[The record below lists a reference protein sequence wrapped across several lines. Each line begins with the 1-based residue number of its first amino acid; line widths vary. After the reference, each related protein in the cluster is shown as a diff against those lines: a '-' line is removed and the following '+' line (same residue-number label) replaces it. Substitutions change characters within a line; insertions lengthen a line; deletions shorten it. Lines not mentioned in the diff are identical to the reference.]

1 VTADL
6 GGTTVKSCA
15 LVCGDRPPAGSAG
28 ISPASSSVQAV
39 DLVVPT
45 SAAGFFALS
54 GGDVGG
60 DGVGSTAKVLAATEV
75 IGPEEFRDVARRALE
90 ARDRFLAEACAGET
104 LDGVDPAT
112 LFLADGLLHDFRDVL
127 FAHRLANALAE
138 QGIRRVVWLPAPE
151 GEGGLRGDLFFRAFR
166 ASLPAG
172 ATVEQAP
179 GAPSTGPR
187 LDALRRL
194 GYPLRRLRNRVMAAV
209 ARPRR
214 CRAVLS
220 FSGRQW
226 QRFGDAI
233 ADLRDRYGGDLH
245 FWYLGRVDRELRRW
259 AGERRLPLAELNFP
273 TAADPDV
280 RRFFAR
286 HHRRWQT
293 SSRERL
299 AAAAGCPAIAGE
311 ELGPYFDTLF
321 GYTFPRAAQ
330 WLRRVRRA
338 LADAGPELV
347 VGSAAFTY
355 LNAIPLRA
363 AGALGIP
370 SLALSHSY
378 VSGDHSPVPSR
389 FFACRNRFEREGF
402 RRAFPD
408 DAGVLYCRNA
418 RDPLGYPVSEGVAP
432 PADGERVVAVLTAST
447 HFGGRAMPMLDVGRY
462 ARTLRA
468 LLLRPPGEVAGL
480 TFRLKFHPRFDL
492 SHLLAPE
499 EMAGNV
505 EIFPALGSI
514 RELLARSWVTVLFD
528 HFGGAAVD
536 AVDAGAPVIFLD
548 SAGYFYP
555 RVEPADL
562 TAAVRVEGVKE
573 LWALLAELAADPD
586 RHRQLRER
594 CRRFREERLTPAD
607 TLISDRLAEVL
618 DR

>member
-1 VTADL
+1 MT
-6 GGTTVKSCA
+6 SCA

-28 ISPASSSVQAV
+28 VSPASFARGV

-45 SAAGFFALS
+45 SAAGLLALS
-54 GGDVGG
+54 GGEGG
-60 DGVGSTAKVLAATEV
+60 DDGDGGSTAKVLATTEV
-75 IGPEEFRDVARRALE
+75 IGPEAFRDVARRALE
-90 ARDRFLAEACAGET
+90 TRDRFLAEACAGET

-112 LFLADGLLHDFRDVL
+112 LFLADGLLHDFRDLL
-127 FAHRLANALAE
+127 FAHRLAAALGE
-138 QGIRRVVWLPAPE
+138 RGVRRVVWLPAPE
-151 GEGGLRGDLFFRAFR
+151 DEGGLRGDLFLRAFR

-179 GAPSTGPR
+179 GAPLPGPR
-187 LDALRRL
+187 LDAFRRL
-194 GYPLRRLRNRVMAAV
+194 GYPLRRLRNRVVAAV

-214 CRAVLS
+214 CRAVLA

-259 AGERRLPLAELNFP
+259 AGERRLPLAQLNFP
-273 TAADPDV
+273 TAVDPDV
-280 RRFFAR
+280 RRFFDR

-293 SSRERL
+293 SGRERL
-299 AAAAGCPAIAGE
+299 AAAVDCPAIAGE
-311 ELGPYFDTLF
+311 ELGPCFDTLF

-338 LADAGPELV
+338 LAAAGPELV

-378 VSGDHSPVPSR
+378 VSGDCSPVPSR

-402 RRAFPD
+402 RRAFSD

-418 RDPLGYPVSEGVAP
+418 CDRLSYPVSEDAAP
-432 PADGERVVAVLTAST
+432 PGDGERVVAVLTASP

-468 LLLRPPGEVAGL
+468 LLRPPAEVAGL
-480 TFRLKFHPRFDL
+480 DFRLKFHPRFDL

-505 EIFPALGSI
+505 GIFPTLGSI

-536 AVDAGAPVIFLD
+536 AAEAGAPVIFLD

-562 TAAVRVEGVKE
+562 TAAVRVEGVEE
-573 LWALLAELAADPD
+573 LWTLLAELAGDPE
-586 RHRQLRER
+586 RHRELRER
-594 CRRFREERLTPAD
+594 CRRFREKRLAPAAA
-607 TLISDRLAEVL
+607 LLSDRLDQL
-618 DR
+618 PGC